1 MAVLSQRFFEGR
13 DDVANFQSEASITA
27 ELSRDE
33 LTVGSSIARWWASQ
47 TFPAVRAA
55 TAPTLEWE
63 PLDIAARVAQALRD
77 GEGATIGLY
86 GDGAAHAVTPIAVS
100 TDGSSTVVV
109 HVYDNNY
116 PGQILPVIID
126 RASGEWSYDMAATNA
141 GVESD
146 VWSGGAGTMDLTLMD
161 EREIAVPAPWSDE
174 SETKGSTVLTVST
187 GGASAAGLAL
197 DFAGQ
202 VVDSRDMT
210 TKRDGVS
217 VYPFRGAR
225 RGTGAVIVVEP
236 RAGTFTVRPVIGDL
250 LDSASVTVELLVTID
265 LPGRNSTQVG
275 GEYEPTESDALPS
288 ISVDVSDEDASLNID
303 GDGEFFVDVAYGEE
317 GYEFELRGDVEFE
330 FEETGDEGDFAILD
344 DEGNPVWEESSDG
357 EGEEGVFV
365 ETTVDYDADTGVL
378 DESDVEIDA
387 YELDAALLSWI
398 VETLTEVLDE
408 WAALLGDDFT
418 SFFGDEFLDEF
429 TELLEQI
436 PTDSVADDGVTDSE
450 DAPSDDDS
458 SDPGSDSP
466 SDGSGPDGTSPDETW
481 PDETVVDEPETTVV
495 DEGGGD
501 EAPVDEEPV
510 EP

>member
-1 MAVLSQRFFEGR
+1 
-13 DDVANFQSEASITA
+13 
-27 ELSRDE
+27 
-33 LTVGSSIARWWASQ
+33 
-47 TFPAVRAA
+47 
-55 TAPTLEWE
+55 
-63 PLDIAARVAQALRD
+63 
-77 GEGATIGLY
+77 
-86 GDGAAHAVTPIAVS
+86 
-100 TDGSSTVVV
+100 
-109 HVYDNNY
+109 VYDNNY

-174 SETKGSTVLTVST
+174 SQTKGSTVLTVST

-197 DFAGQ
+197 DFAGE
-202 VVDSRDMT
+202 VVDSRNMT
-210 TKRDGVS
+210 TRRDGVS

-236 RAGTFTVRPVIGDL
+236 RAGAFTVRPVIGDL
-250 LDSASVTVELLVTID
+250 LDSASAMVELLVTID

-275 GEYEPTESDALPS
+275 GQFEPTESDMLPS
-288 ISVDVSDEDASLNID
+288 ISVDVSEEEASLNID
-303 GDGEFFVDVAYGEE
+303 GDGEFVVDVAYGEE
-317 GYEFELRGDVEFE
+317 GYEFGLRGDVEFE
-330 FEETGDEGDFAILD
+330 FEESGDEGAFAILD
-344 DEGNPVWEESSDG
+344 DEGNAVWEESSDG

-378 DESDVEIDA
+378 DESDVVIDA

-418 SFFGDEFLDEF
+418 SFLGDEFLEEF
-429 TELLEQI
+429 TALLEQI
-436 PTDSVADDGVTDSE
+436 PDDSTMGDE
-450 DAPSDDDS
+450 PSDDS
-458 SDPGSDSP
+458 ES
-466 SDGSGPDGTSPDETW
+466 
-481 PDETVVDEPETTVV
+481 DEPES
-495 DEGGGD
+495 DEPSDDSESD
-501 EAPVDEEPV
+501 EPSDDSESDEPSDDSESDEPSDDSESDEPSDDSESDEPSDDSESDEPPAEEDPV